1 MAPFCISIVI
11 IKSHNFQTPF
21 YQIFDDFLI
30 LARLIPSGA
39 LACSPDHARIWLRP
53 RQPSLHPAR
62 ILPLGDIDSPQN
74 DSGLFKTDFFHLLTH
89 FFSEAIL
96 QVLCGLRFSYIGALN
111 SCKCASYRCKTTHSV
126 LLKSSDFK
134 LFFL

>member
-11 IKSHNFQTPF
+11 IKSHNFQNSF
-21 YQIFDDFLI
+21 YRIFDVFLI
-30 LARLIPSGA
+30 SARFIPSRA
-39 LACSPDHARIWLRP
+39 LACCPDHSRIWLQP

-62 ILPLGDIDSPQN
+62 ILPLRDPDSPQN
-74 DSGLFKTDFFHLLTH
+74 DSGPFKTDFFHILIH

-96 QVLCGLRFSYIGALN
+96 RVLCGLRFSYSGALN
-111 SCKCASYRCKTTHSV
+111 SCKCPSYYWKTTHSV
-126 LLKSSDFK
+126 LLKSSHFK